1 MDQIVK
7 DQAGGLPPY
16 LALNRPAPDITV
28 DRGDNGVVLVR
39 SNTPVEMPER
49 NLCLYLRRTASAF
62 PDRQFLAKRDDA
74 GEWRRLSYG
83 EVLRW
88 ADAITQWLIAHE
100 FGPDRPLLILSG
112 NGFEH
117 AAMTFGAMGAKT
129 IAVPVSPAYA
139 LMSSDFAK
147 LRHIFDLVRP
157 GAIFV
162 DDGAPFA
169 NALAALDLSETIV
182 IAAENLPDYPHAV
195 AFETLLATAPDPAL
209 ADRIAGIRPE
219 TVAKIM
225 FTSGST
231 GMPKGVINTHGML
244 CAALEMVRAIAEP
257 VDPDDPAVLLDW
269 LPWHHTFGGN
279 AILNSVVR
287 SGSMLYIDDGRP
299 VAGRFDATIDNLRE
313 ISPTRFSSVPA
324 ALAMLADALEQDDVL
339 RQTFFR
345 NLRALLYGGASM
357 PQSTY
362 ERFQKLAIK
371 TIGVRIPFGS
381 GYGMT
386 ETSSVNMSVSWAT
399 ERMGLIGLPLPGAIL
414 KLVPIGGKYEVR
426 IKGDHVMPGYF
437 REPEKTA
444 AVIDEDGF
452 FCTGDAAR
460 WANNTDPLQGLA
472 FAGRV
477 AEEFKLTSGTWV
489 QTGTVRVS
497 SLGAMSPLVQDAVVT
512 GENRDFLGLL
522 LWPVAA
528 VCRALCPDLPAD
540 APLQTVLAEAAVR
553 DAVRDRLRRYNDGH
567 GGGSMRI
574 RRALLMAKPPSID
587 ANEVTDKQYV
597 NQRAVLANR
606 ADLVERLYA
615 ETPPTD
621 VIVV

>member
-1 MDQIVK
+1 MDQIVTDK
-7 DQAGGLPPY
+7 ADALPPY
-16 LALNRPAPDITV
+16 LALNRPAPDVTI
-28 DRGDNGVVLVR
+28 DRDETGVVFVR
-39 SNTPVEMPER
+39 SNTPVETPEP
-49 NLCLYLRRTASAF
+49 NLCLYLRRTAAAH
-62 PDRQFLAKRDDA
+62 PDRTFLAKRDGA
-74 GEWRRLSYG
+74 GEWCALSYG
-83 EVLRW
+83 DVLRQ
-88 ADAITQWLIAHE
+88 ADAVAQWFISQG

-112 NGFEH
+112 NGLEH
-117 AAMTFGAMGAKT
+117 AAMTFGAMAAET
-129 IAVPVSPAYA
+129 VVVPVSPAYA
-139 LMSSDFAK
+139 LMSKDFAK
-147 LRHIFDLVRP
+147 LRHIFELIRP

-169 NALAALDLSETIV
+169 AALAALDLAETTV
-182 IAAENLPDYPHAV
+182 IAVENLPDCPHTV
-195 AFETLLATAPDPAL
+195 SFETLLAMTPDPAL
-209 ADRIAGIRPE
+209 ADRVAGIRPE

-231 GMPKGVINTHGML
+231 GMPKGVINNHSML
-244 CAALEMVRAIAEP
+244 CSALEMVRAIAEP
-257 VDPDDPAVLLDW
+257 IDPDNPSVLLDW

-279 AILNSVVR
+279 AVLNSVVR
-287 SGSMLYIDDGRP
+287 SGSTLYIDAGRP

-324 ALAMLADALEQDDVL
+324 ALAMLADALEHDGEL

-345 NLRALLYGGASM
+345 NLRSLLYGGAAM
-357 PQSTY
+357 PQATY
-362 ERFQKLAIK
+362 DRFQKLAIE
-371 TIGVRIPFGS
+371 TIGMRIPFGS

-399 ERMGLIGLPLPGAIL
+399 ERMGLIGLPLPGTVL
-414 KLVPIGGKYEVR
+414 KLVPIGDKYEVR

-444 AVIDEDGF
+444 AVFDEDGF
-452 FCTGDAAR
+452 FRTGDAAR
-460 WANNTDPLQGLA
+460 WADDMNSLQGLA

-497 SLGAMSPLVQDAVVT
+497 TLGALSPLIQDAVVT
-512 GENRDFLGLL
+512 GENCDYLGLL

-528 VCRALCPDLPAD
+528 ACRSLCPDLPAD
-540 APLQTVLAEAAVR
+540 APLQEVLAQPAVR
-553 DAVRDRLRRYNDGH
+553 DAIRDRLRRYNASH
-567 GGGSMRI
+567 GGGSTRV

-615 ETPPTD
+615 ETPPAD
-621 VIVV
+621 IIVV